1 MTVDVLL
8 NSDRSIIRLGHTCAE
23 ESDATTGAESKR
35 NFFPVKRFF
44 ATCCCFCE
52 LCMNFYRA
60 MLCTCGEPVSVTS
73 LCSTKTAT
81 PHDIIETQVF

>member
-35 NFFPVKRFF
+35 NFFSCQTF
-44 ATCCCFCE
+44 
-52 LCMNFYRA
+52 LCYFLLLLRA
-60 MLCTCGEPVSVTS
+60 VHEFLPRDVMHPR
-73 LCSTKTAT
+73 
-81 PHDIIETQVF
+81 